1 VGIFYQGETLMI
13 VNDWKRWMKRC
24 VWVCVMTAGIA
35 VAGCSG
41 GGGGGSDTPT
51 ATTGQAVV
59 SMTDAAGDFLSYTV
73 DVQSLTLTKQNGS
86 VVETLPLT
94 TRVNFADYVEMTE
107 FFTAATIPSGT
118 YTSARM
124 RLDFSSADI
133 QVEDANGNAVSVPA
147 GNIRD
152 GNGTPITTLDVE
164 VKFDD
169 RRTLFIAPGIPAHL
183 TLDFN
188 LQASN
193 TADLTVSPPVVTVK
207 PFLVADVDPQNP
219 KTMRLR
225 GPLKSVNQQN
235 QSYEVFLRP
244 FYRNVGDFGS
254 LTVHTDANTVFEIDE
269 VNYQGTGGL
278 AALSGKPTGTATVA
292 IGQWKVGTRQ
302 FKADE
307 VLAGS
312 SVPGGT
318 RDVVVGDVIA
328 RSSDQLTVRGASLLR
343 SDGTFTFRDTLTVNV
358 GAATNVRQQALMT
371 TGLTKDDISVGQ
383 RIAAFGVLD
392 GSTSTL
398 DATAGLVR
406 LLVTSVAGTV
416 NQTGAGSLEM
426 AIQRI
431 DGRRI
436 ALFNFAGTGASSATD
451 ADPAHYQVSTGLL
464 DLTGLTTGTPAR
476 VLGFVTRFKTAP
488 PDFTAQTVV
497 NLTNH
502 PATLL
507 VNWRPPTAV
516 PFTSSTDGGLV
527 LNLAGVGGA
536 HYVWR
541 GPVATDLLGQS
552 PTIVPQDPSAGLFA
566 LGSNGTVQVFT
577 QFSGYRLALEQHLSQ
592 GQLANTVG
600 AHGMYSD
607 ASVTITADQIYTVLQ

>member
-1 VGIFYQGETLMI
+1 MS
-13 VNDWKRWMKRC
+13 VNGWKQWMNGC
-24 VWVCVMTAGIA
+24 VWACVVTAGIV

-41 GGGGGSDTPT
+41 GGSGSD
-51 ATTGQAVV
+51 ATTGQALV
-59 SMTDAAGDFLSYTV
+59 SLTDAAGDFLSYTV
-73 DVQSLTLTKQNGS
+73 DVQSLTLTKLNGS

-124 RLDFSSADI
+124 RLDFSAADL
-133 QVEDANGNAVSVPA
+133 QVEDAGGNAVSVPV

-169 RRTLFIAPGIPAHL
+169 RRNLFIAPGIPAHL

-193 TADLTVSPPVVTVK
+193 TADLTVNPPVVTVK

-235 QSYEVFLRP
+235 NSYEVFLRP
-244 FYRNVGDFGS
+244 FFRNIGDFGS
-254 LTVHTDANTVFEIDE
+254 LTVHTDATTVFEIDE
-269 VNYQGTGGL
+269 VNYQGSAGL
-278 AALSGKPTGTATVA
+278 GALSAKPSGTATLA
-292 IGQWKVGTRQ
+292 FGQWKVDTKQ

-328 RSSDQLTVRGASLLR
+328 RIGDQLTVKGASLLR
-343 SDGTFTFRDTLTVNV
+343 SDGTFTFRDTITINV
-358 GAATNVRQQALMT
+358 AAATKVKQQALMT

-383 RIAAFGVLD
+383 RIAAFGALD

-398 DATAGLVR
+398 DATTGLVR

-416 NQTGAGSLEM
+416 NTTGAGSLEM
-426 AIQRI
+426 TVQRI
-431 DGRRI
+431 DGRKI
-436 ALFNFAGTGASSATD
+436 ALFNFAGTGTSSATD
-451 ADPAHYQVSTGLL
+451 ADPTHYQVSTGLL
-464 DLTGLTTGTPAR
+464 DLTGLTAGTPVRA
-476 VLGFVTRFKTAP
+476 LGFVTHFKTAP
-488 PDFTAQTVV
+488 PDFTAQTLV

-502 PATLL
+502 AATLL
-507 VNWRPPTAV
+507 VNWRPSTAA
-516 PFTSSTDGGLV
+516 PFSSSTDAGLV
-527 LNLAGVGGA
+527 LNLTGAGGA

-541 GPVATDLLGQS
+541 GPVATDLLTLGES

-566 LGSNGTVQVFT
+566 LGANGTVQVFT
-577 QFSGYRLALEQHLSQ
+577 QFSGYRVALEQRLSQ

-600 AHGMYSD
+600 AHGIYSD
-607 ASVTITADQIYTVLQ
+607 ASATITADQIFTVLQ

>member
-1 VGIFYQGETLMI
+1 MSA
-13 VNDWKRWMKRC
+13 NDWKRWMKRC
-24 VWVCVMTAGIA
+24 VWACVMTGGLA
-35 VAGCSG
+35 VAGCSS
-41 GGGGGSDTPT
+41 GGSGSDAAS
-51 ATTGQAVV
+51 ATTGQALV
-59 SMTDAAGDFLSYTV
+59 SLTDAAGDFLSYTV
-73 DVQSLTLTKQNGS
+73 DVQSLTLTKLNGS

-124 RLDFSSADI
+124 RLDFSAADL
-133 QVEDANGNAVSVPA
+133 QVEDANGNAVSVPV

-169 RRTLFIAPGIPAHL
+169 RRSLFIAPGIPAHL

-235 QSYEVFLRP
+235 NSYEVFLRP
-244 FYRNVGDFGS
+244 FYRNAGDFGS

-269 VNYQGTGGL
+269 VNSQGSAGL
-278 AALSGKPTGTATVA
+278 AALSAKPAGTATLA
-292 IGQWKVGTRQ
+292 FGQWKVGTRQ

-328 RSSDQLTVRGASLLR
+328 RTADQLTVRGASLLR
-343 SDGTFTFRDTLTVNV
+343 SDGTFTFRDTITVNV
-358 GAATNVRQQALMT
+358 AAATKVRQQALMT

-383 RIAAFGVLD
+383 RIAAFGALD

-398 DATAGLVR
+398 DATGGLVR

-436 ALFNFAGTGASSATD
+436 ALFNFAGTGTSSATD
-451 ADPAHYQVSTGLL
+451 ADPTNYQVSTGQL
-464 DLTGLTTGTPAR
+464 DLTGLTSGTPVR
-476 VLGFVTRFKTAP
+476 VLGFVTRFRTAP
-488 PDFTAQTVV
+488 PDFTAQTLV

-502 PATLL
+502 AATLL
-507 VNWRPPTAV
+507 VNWRPPTAA
-516 PFTSSTDGGLV
+516 PFSSSTDSGFV
-527 LNLAGVGGA
+527 INLSGA
-536 HYVWR
+536 TNAIVWR
-541 GPVATDLLGQS
+541 GPVATNLLGGQS
-552 PTIVPQDPSAGLFA
+552 PTIVPQDPAAGLFA
-566 LGSNGTVQVFT
+566 LGANGTVQVFT
-577 QFSGYRLALEQHLSQ
+577 QFPAYRSALEQHLSQ

>member
-1 VGIFYQGETLMI
+1 MT
-13 VNDWKRWMKRC
+13 VNDWKRWMKRG
-24 VWVCVMTAGIA
+24 VWVCVVTAGIA
-35 VAGCSG
+35 VTGCS

-133 QVEDANGNAVSVPA
+133 QVEDANGNAVPVPA

-193 TADLTVSPPVVTVK
+193 AADLTVNPPVVTVK

-225 GPLKSVNQQN
+225 GPLKSVNQQD

-269 VNYQGTGGL
+269 VNYQGNGGL
-278 AALSGKPTGTATVA
+278 AALSVKPIGTATVA
-292 IGQWKVGTRQ
+292 IGQWKIGTRQ
-302 FKADE
+302 FKAEE

-328 RSSDQLTVRGASLLR
+328 RIGDQLTVRGASLLR
-343 SDGTFTFRDTLTVNV
+343 SHGTFTFRDTLTVNV
-358 GAATNVRQQALMT
+358 GAATKVRQQALMT

-383 RIAAFGVLD
+383 RIAAFGALD

-451 ADPAHYQVSTGLL
+451 ADPTHYQVSTGLL
-464 DLTGLTTGTPAR
+464 DLTGLTTGTPVR

-516 PFTSSTDGGLV
+516 PFTSSTDAGLV

-536 HYVWR
+536 HYVWS
-541 GPVATDLLGQS
+541 GPVATDLLTLNLS
-552 PTIVPQDPSAGLFA
+552 PTIVPENPSAGLFA

>member
-1 VGIFYQGETLMI
+1 MI
-13 VNDWKRWMKRC
+13 ANDRKRWMKVC
-24 VWVCVMTAGIA
+24 MWAWVMVVGLTA
-35 VAGCSG
+35 AGCSG
-41 GGGGGSDTPT
+41 GGSSDAPT
-51 ATTGQAVV
+51 ATTGQAIV
-59 SMTDAAGDFLSYTV
+59 SLTDAAGDFLSYTV
-73 DVQSLTLTKQNGS
+73 DVESLTLTKQNGS

-124 RLDFSSADI
+124 RLNFSAADI
-133 QVEDANGNAVSVPA
+133 QVEDASGNAVSVPV

-152 GNGTPITTLDVE
+152 GNGNPLSTLDVE

-193 TADLTVSPPVVTVK
+193 TADLTVNPPIVTVK

-219 KTMRLR
+219 KVMRLR

-244 FYRNVGDFGS
+244 FYRSVGDFGS
-254 LTVHTDANTVFEIDE
+254 LTVHTDPTTAFEIDE
-269 VNYQGTGGL
+269 VNYQGSAGL
-278 AALSGKPTGTATVA
+278 IALSGKTAGTATLA
-292 IGQWKVGTRQ
+292 FGQWKVGTKQ
-302 FKADE
+302 FKAHE

-328 RSSDQLTVRGASLLR
+328 RTGDQLTVRGASLLR
-343 SDGTFTFRDTLTVNV
+343 SDGTFTFRDTITVNV
-358 GAATNVRQQALMT
+358 GASTKVRQQALMT

-383 RIAAFGVLD
+383 RIAAFGALD
-392 GSTSTL
+392 GPTSTL
-398 DATAGLVR
+398 DATSGLVR

-416 NQTGAGSLEM
+416 NSTGTGSLEM
-426 AIQRI
+426 AVQRI

-436 ALFNFAGTGASSATD
+436 ALFNFAGTGTSSATD
-451 ADPAHYQVSTGLL
+451 ADPTHYQVTTGLL
-464 DLTGLTTGTPAR
+464 DLTGLTTGTPVR
-476 VLGFVTRFKTAP
+476 VLGFVTTFKMAP

-516 PFTSSTDGGLV
+516 PFFSSTDTGFV
-527 LNLAGVGGA
+527 LNLTGVGAA

-541 GPVATDLLGQS
+541 GPVATDLLTLNM
-552 PTIVPQDPSAGLFA
+552 PTNIVPEDPTAGLFA
-566 LGSNGTVQVFT
+566 LGANGTVQVFT
-577 QFSGYRLALEQHLSQ
+577 QFSAYRLAVEQHLSQ

-607 ASVTITADQIYTVLQ
+607 ASGTITADQMFTVLQ